1 MAITIRDLVD
11 PEYKTQLNQVVTDL
25 EAVRTRYVQIAEKL
39 VNGINIKVT
48 VIGDLEKL
56 DNLIRVTSR
65 EMIQAGNQ
73 MQGVVQRQ
81 NQLLGNTTNTISRA
95 LAEQEKL
102 NKAHR
107 EAATVTEGWKQSTDA
122 QLGTMQS
129 NIQKVIENERAMK
142 DLKSQIKEVEVAEKY
157 GAMQHD
163 EAIAKLTTLRQQ
175 YTELK
180 IANQE
185 LQKVI
190 NNEEKANQATE
201 GSYKQLSLELERMKM
216 AYKDMTEEQKQSAA
230 GQELLGNISVLD
242 AHLKDLAADMGEFQ
256 RNVGNY
262 AIAANAGVKD
272 TDALQRALTT
282 EAQSAKEAAE
292 QNVILRDA
300 LQRIQATTPN
310 AKDQID
316 QLTKKIQE
324 NERVMQEHQK
334 ASTSLVDQMLR
345 MAGVNSNL
353 GSSFTTL
360 SANASNGGNV
370 MTGLTT
376 KVKAFGSTLMTL
388 LANPVVLAF
397 LGIAGVA
404 AAGKWWYDYN
414 KGLIEASRQTK
425 FFTGLTGDAMS
436 AVRDKVQAVAD
447 TYGKDFAQT
456 LKAATSISHN
466 MGITVNDALDLIN
479 KGFAAGGQ
487 NSEQYLN
494 VLQRF
499 APTMEKMGLSAD
511 QFVAFAGQIEKAG
524 ADTNKSMTAMGKAS
538 MQLRTMN
545 LSTANSL
552 KAIGINATQMST
564 DIQTGKKSVVVAMQ
578 EIAQKIQETGTN
590 SREVAAVMKE
600 MFGARGESQ
609 IGTEFISFL
618 AEAKTGTEDLL
629 GAEDSLQRL
638 KVKEVETQ
646 TELNNVVA
654 SLFEMGDGGFAKMTT
669 SAKIWIQEGLIKAIK
684 WVINLINY
692 FIDWYNDS
700 LLVRGAVQGI
710 ITTFKNMWE
719 VCKTVF
725 NVLIDGIKAVGNV
738 LRGLGDMAEGVLLV
752 FEGDFVKAA
761 EKVNNGWKR
770 ILDAPRKMFN
780 EIASDAKTAGKNAVQ
795 NFKDGFKDA
804 LNDHRDKIDISRIG
818 SSNTDDGYGTGKG
831 SGGTTDSP
839 THAKDPAAEAAA
851 KAAAKAAEKQR
862 QQDLKAEE
870 AILEAKLELEKNYH
884 KKEMMQIELQWTKKI
899 NAIKGDGEKE
909 RLARL
914 NLQKAML
921 AALYEAEYNYQQTR
935 AKTDLENRL
944 ASVKEGSEEEYNL
957 KLEQLKKQREA
968 ELREAERTDADVNLI
983 NAKYDKQERDL
994 LESQI
999 KNRIDKLAEAAATEQ
1014 VIRDNTLKRELD
1026 TLNEQM
1032 AEELRLAGNNEQKIA
1047 DIKDKYARLTAEK
1060 QEQYA
1065 IETAKKQM
1073 EAYMQQLQ
1081 SLSDKED
1088 VASLFT
1094 DLQDVEGNA
1103 SLLESLGMA
1112 HAEALNMAKQLAT
1125 AQIEIANAE
1134 ADAEIAAIERVN
1146 DADSKARDKRIANAE
1161 KWLNAATEAIGNIT
1175 SLVTTLFD
1183 GQIAKIE
1190 EQQEANQAQYDAQIA
1205 NIEQL
1210 AERGA
1215 ITQEEAELRKRE
1227 AEAATAKRE
1236 EELAKKKAQAEYK
1249 RAVAEKANNISQIA
1263 IATALGIMKAS
1274 PNWVNMAL
1282 VAAMG
1287 AIQLATAIAQPIK
1300 AYKQGT
1306 DYHPGGLAIVGDG
1319 GKSEVVESKGKYWL
1333 TPNVPTLVKM
1343 PEGSKVFPD
1352 YLDFIANEPPVN
1364 YGNLIASMPLPDL
1377 SPLLLAATTPNVV
1390 VNNDYRALQ
1399 RDVQDLGRLIRAMI
1413 KQQHRDARE
1422 AKYDRYRAERL

>member
-1 MAITIRDLVD
+1 MSIKISDLVD

-25 EAVRTRYVQIAEKL
+25 EAVQTRYVQIAEKL

-300 LQRIQATTPN
+300 LERIKATTPN
-310 AKDQID
+310 ATSTID
-316 QLTKKIQE
+316 QLNKKIQE
-324 NERVMQEHQK
+324 NERVMKDQQK

-345 MAGVNSNL
+345 MAGINSNL

-360 SANASNGGNV
+360 SANAANGGNV

-376 KVKAFGSTLMTL
+376 KVKAFGSALMTL
-388 LANPVVLAF
+388 LANPYVLAF

-494 VLQRF
+494 ILQRF
-499 APTMEKMGLSAD
+499 APTMEKIGLSAD

-564 DIQTGKKSVVVAMQ
+564 DIQTGKRGVVDAMQ

-590 SREVAAVMKE
+590 SREASALMKE
-600 MFGARGESQ
+600 LFGARGESQ

-618 AEAKTGTEDLL
+618 ADAKAGTEELL

-654 SLFEMGDGGFAKMTT
+654 SLFEMGDDGFAKMTT
-669 SAKIWIQEGLIKAIK
+669 SAKIWIQQGLIKAIK
-684 WVINLINY
+684 WVVNLINY
-692 FIDWYNDS
+692 FIDWYNES
-700 LLVRGAVQGI
+700 LLLRVGLNNIITQFKVMWEVVKLVFNLIIDALKNVGRQMKAFGDILEGI
-710 ITTFKNMWE
+710 ITFDADKIKKGWNDINSSIAKYVKE
-719 VCKTVF
+719 G
-725 NVLIDGIKAVGNV
+725 IGDIKAAGANM
-738 LRGLGDMAEGVLLV
+738 GDAFMDGMNQAI
-752 FEGDFVKAA
+752 
-761 EKVNNGWKR
+761 NGH
-770 ILDAPRKMFN
+770 
-780 EIASDAKTAGKNAVQ
+780 V
-795 NFKDGFKDA
+795 
-804 LNDHRDKIDISRIG
+804 DKIDVSRIG
-818 SSNTDDGYGTGKG
+818 SANTDDGYGGAPG
-831 SGGTTDSP
+831 SGGTVTSP

-1073 EAYMQQLQ
+1073 QAYLDQIKAISGL
-1081 SLSDKED
+1081 DD
-1088 VASLFT
+1088 VAAIFD
-1094 DLQDVEGNA
+1094 DLQDIDTNT
-1103 SLLESLGMA
+1103 SLLEGYGMA

-1319 GKSEVVESKGKYWL
+1319 GKSEVVESKGKFWL